1 MIADI
6 SNTKL
11 KSHQSYSNLPYYTT
25 SRLHFSFAV
34 YYFLSLY
41 NNTNNDIKRSS
52 NMYLGPYQTS
62 MVHIYEN
69 SQTIKVNSLNSLSA
83 NFTKWSNTLKQFVGN
98 LPTNCLSLFGH
109 FVGLALKGLTSIPFF
124 DVSFCFVFL
133 LMTNIF
139 SLNLWSVFFLI

>member
-1 MIADI
+1 MNMIADI

-41 NNTNNDIKRSS
+41 NNTNNDINRSS

-83 NFTKWSNTLKQFVGN
+83 NFTKGSNTVTHFVGN
-98 LPTNCLSLFGH
+98 LPTNCLSVFVH
-109 FVGLALKGLTSIPFF
+109 FVGLVLKELR
-124 DVSFCFVFL
+124 L
-133 LMTNIF
+133 L
-139 SLNLWSVFFLI
+139 S

>member
-1 MIADI
+1 MNMIADI

-62 MVHIYEN
+62 MVQIYEN
-69 SQTIKVNSLNSLSA
+69 SQHTQTIRR
-83 NFTKWSNTLKQFVGN
+83 QFADE
-98 LPTNCLSLFGH
+98 LFEC
-109 FVGLALKGLTSIPFF
+109 VCPF
-124 DVSFCFVFL
+124 CG
-133 LMTNIF
+133 IGA
-139 SLNLWSVFFLI
+139 